1 MFWIAAACINGL
13 ISVAFIFIGAAILR
27 GLAESRQLTKNSL
40 GVAVAVIFVT
50 CSGSHLARVVQMLVP
65 WLDGSTGTQALHS
78 SFDLQ
83 LNVVDA
89 ATLLALIWYWIQR
102 LRRRSTL
109 KGGAMFD
116 DLQRRF
122 DAQAQE
128 LTIKGRVADAFR
140 RALAPKGFPAA
151 PGLSFDASYFPSEN
165 DAKVGGDWYDVFAL
179 PDRRI
184 GFILGDASG
193 HGIEAA
199 VTSSRVREAIVTT
212 AYETLDPG
220 EVLRRVN
227 AMACH
232 RGLPL
237 VTAVYGTIDVEA
249 LTVRYA
255 VAGHPP
261 PVVADRGGSAKFGA
275 TGSLPLG
282 VDPNERYRT
291 VDLDVRQ
298 GTMLV
303 LYSDGVIE
311 FKRDLFEGERRL
323 LRAVGAVAASQSAS
337 PSRDVL
343 LSVFGDNPARDDVAL
358 LIVKFLGEPRIVSLP
373 NGRRWSFDV
382 SDFEAATRLRH
393 RVMSTLHAERRLAG
407 DFDAVELIL
416 GELLGNVA
424 RHTPGAIVV
433 EIDLSGPAAV
443 LTVGDEGPGFAY
455 DPSEFPGDVWRENGR
470 GMLLIES
477 LARRV
482 EVASSPAGTTVR
494 VELPLEPRA
503 VQPVRRLSVASA

>member
-1 MFWIAAACINGL
+1 
-13 ISVAFIFIGAAILR
+13 
-27 GLAESRQLTKNSL
+27 
-40 GVAVAVIFVT
+40 VI
-50 CSGSHLARVVQMLVP
+50 QMVVP
-65 WLDGSTGTQALHS
+65 WVDGSGGGQALHS

-83 LNVVDA
+83 LDVVDVF
-89 ATLLALIWYWIQR
+89 TLLAATWYWAQR
-102 LRRRSTL
+102 LRKKTSL
-109 KGGAMFD
+109 PGGAIFE

-122 DAQAQE
+122 EAQALE
-128 LTIKGRVADAFR
+128 LDMKGKVADAFQ
-140 RALAPKGFPAA
+140 RALAPKGFPEAS
-151 PGLSFDASYFPSEN
+151 GLSFDAAYLPSEN
-165 DAKVGGDWYDVFAL
+165 DAQVGGDWYDVFAL

-184 GFILGDASG
+184 GFILGDVTG

-199 VTSSRVREAIVTT
+199 ITSSRIREAIVTT

-249 LTVRYA
+249 LAVHYA

-261 PVVADRGGSAKFGA
+261 PVVVDRGGRASFGPN
-275 TGSLPLG
+275 GSLPLG
-282 VDPNERYRT
+282 VDPNELYRT

-303 LYSDGVIE
+303 LYTDGVIE
-311 FKRDLFEGERRL
+311 FKRDILEGERRL
-323 LRAVGAVAASQSAS
+323 LRAVSDVAASQSAS

-343 LSVFGDNPARDDVAL
+343 LHVFGDYPARDDVAL
-358 LIVKFLGEPRIVSLP
+358 LVVKFLGEPRIVSLP

-393 RVMSTLHAERRLAG
+393 RVMAAVHAERRLMG
-407 DFDAVELIL
+407 DFDAVELIV

-424 RHTPGAIVV
+424 RHTPGAIRV
-433 EIDLSGPAAV
+433 EIDLSSQNVALSV
-443 LTVGDEGPGFAY
+443 SDEGSGFAY
-455 DPSEFPGDVWRENGR
+455 DPGAFPGDVWRENGR
-470 GMLLIES
+470 GMSLVS
-477 LARRV
+477 ALARGV
-482 EVASSPAGTTVR
+482 EVASSAKGTTVR
-494 VELPLEPRA
+494 VELPLEMRA
-503 VQPVRRLSVASA
+503 ASPARRLKVASA